1 MEETFLAL
9 DGHQVVVLFV
19 QRLRG
24 AQILVRVFVVVV
36 ENEIISKIKKKK
48 VKEKNYNLCLLRSAT
63 EEREIRLDCVQA

>member
-1 MEETFLAL
+1 MEETFLAM

-36 ENEIISKIKKKK
+36 ENEILSQI
-48 VKEKNYNLCLLRSAT
+48 
-63 EEREIRLDCVQA
+63 